1 MKTSVC
7 RLLRQEDVVFHR
19 IAVPPQLSYNLVQ
32 RGETMLSLLAKKVT
46 TEDMAGLN
54 YAVHVEGGSPS
65 VVADQYLRNNDL
77 VK

>member
-1 MKTSVC
+1 
-7 RLLRQEDVVFHR
+7 
-19 IAVPPQLSYNLVQ
+19 
-32 RGETMLSLLAKKVT
+32 MLSLLAKKVT